1 MSIPEALTVAD
12 ALAAILT
19 RVRATDAVRMPLR
32 YAVGHALAEHVHA
45 DISLPL
51 WPNAGMDGYA
61 VRRAD
66 VLGATADSARTLRV
80 VATIAAGS
88 AVQPSIDAGTCAR
101 IMTGAPVPPGAEAIV
116 RVEDTDRGLDIV
128 RIISDRDVLTAA
140 GNVRPA
146 GEDVRDG
153 DRVAERGDVITP
165 ALLGVLASVGAA
177 EVFVHRKPR
186 VIVAASGNELVDVES
201 FDEVRLGRAIVS
213 SSSYAL
219 PALLRN
225 SGADVRVWPL
235 IPDDAELMRSALALA
250 LESDCDLLVTTG
262 GVSAGAFDH
271 VRDVITSLGGR
282 IDVPRVRVRPGGP
295 LGAGHVLGTPW
306 IGLPGNPVSTL
317 VTAELFVRPA
327 VRQMAG
333 VRRVI
338 APRIRVR
345 LAESVTAPAPL
356 AYYLRATLEAAHDGV
371 LDARLTGRQGSNLA
385 TSMARAQALLEI
397 EGPVT
402 ELPTGTMVRAVLL
415 DGALFTEPDSHTLS
429 Q

>member
-1 MSIPEALTVAD
+1 
-12 ALAAILT
+12 
-19 RVRATDAVRMPLR
+19 MPLR
-32 YAVGHALAEHVHA
+32 YAAGHALAEDIHA

-66 VLGATADSARTLRV
+66 VLGASSSNARFLRV
-80 VATIAAGS
+80 IETIAAGS
-88 AVQPSIDAGTCAR
+88 ALRPQITEGTCAR
-101 IMTGAPVPPGAEAIV
+101 IMTGAPVPPGADAVV
-116 RVEDTDRGLDIV
+116 RVEDTDRGLDVV
-128 RIISDRDVLTAA
+128 RILDERDLVSAT

-165 ALLGVLASVGAA
+165 ALLGVLASVGASD
-177 EVFVHRKPR
+177 VFVHAKPR
-186 VIVAASGNELVDVES
+186 VIVAASGNELVEVES
-201 FDEVRLGRAIVS
+201 FAQVRAGKAIVS

-225 SGADVRVWPL
+225 SGADVRLWPL
-235 IPDDAELMRSALALA
+235 IPDDAELMRDALARA
-250 LESDCDLLVTTG
+250 LESECDLLVTTG

-306 IGLPGNPVSTL
+306 IGLPGNPVSTM

-333 VRRVI
+333 VRRSMS
-338 APRIRVR
+338 PRISVR

-356 AYYLRATLEAAHDGV
+356 TFYLRATLASGDDGV
-371 LDARLTGRQGSNLA
+371 LNARLTGRQGSNLA

-397 EGPVT
+397 EGPVS
-402 ELPTGTMVRAVLL
+402 ELPAGTMVRAVLL
-415 DGALFTEPDSHTLS
+415 DGALFSEPDSQPLM